1 MAIADGWTGPTIA
14 APRGTMYNPIGA
26 TPYGQVQQTTPATA
40 YRPVYGV
47 TYQGQTQPTSGVPM
61 TPTSAVP
68 MSSMVNPPRPMAMP
82 TRPAGVVTQQ
92 PTSSAALTG
101 TNALAGVPGGPYTA
115 MPGGF
120 AGGYAGAT
128 GQPVG
133 ALPNGA
139 SSMADRSSWNFGP
152 LDMSVAGPVLSG
164 LGMAVPG
171 AGLLGLLGNGYN
183 LAQYD
188 DTMAAEGIPGLSFGQ
203 VIGGLLGANSWGRGT
218 ADPLQNAFNTTEGQY
233 GPVMQL
239 KSGVGRPDLRNP
251 NFGTRASAGAP
262 MDLRT
267 RVGSPSAGRG
277 ATAGTDDRSQIAA
290 GVGTGLGGLY

>member
-1 MAIADGWTGPTIA
+1 MAIADGWAGPTIA
-14 APRGTMYNPIGA
+14 APRGTQYNPIGA
-26 TPYGQVQQTTPATA
+26 TPYGGQVQQTTPATA

-47 TYQGQTQPTSGVPM
+47 TYQGTTQPVTRPAMAYGPGG
-61 TPTSAVP
+61 TLGIPAP
-68 MSSMVNPPRPMAMP
+68 GRKPPA
-82 TRPAGVVTQQ
+82 PAGVVQQ
-92 PTSSAALTG
+92 PTASAPLTG

-133 ALPNGA
+133 ALPSGA
-139 SSMADRSSWNFGP
+139 SSMADRAPWNFGP
-152 LDMSVAGPVLSG
+152 IDMSIAGPALSG
-164 LGMAVPG
+164 LGMALPG
-171 AGLLGLLGNGYN
+171 AGLIGLLGNGYN
-183 LAQYD
+183 LAQYG

-203 VIGGLLGANSWGRGT
+203 VIGGLLGMNSWGRGT
-218 ADPLQNAFNTTEGQY
+218 ADPLQNAFDTTEGQY

-239 KSGVGRPDLRNP
+239 KPGVGRPDLRNP
-251 NFGTRASAGAP
+251 SFGTRASAGAP

-290 GVGTGLGGLY
+290 GVGPGLGGQY